1 MADKERQPR
10 RNRVQIIDDT
20 VAKIDAETAKLRTKI
35 TKNDEAKASL
45 LKEKEE
51 LLAPKVGIKDIT
63 SKIKEQDLP
72 LDEVMK
78 AIDRVAKKQQKQAQA
93 EAKTE
98 VQEANH
104 EDAQGDS

>member
-1 MADKERQPR
+1 MTEEKKRPR
-10 RNRVQIIDDT
+10 RSRVQVIDDT
-20 VAKIDAETAKLRTKI
+20 IAKIDAETAKLKI
-35 TKNDEAKASL
+35 KIAKNEDAKVLL

-51 LLAPKVGIKDIT
+51 ILAPKVGIKDIT

-93 EAKTE
+93 EAQE
-98 VQEANH
+98 VNQE
-104 EDAQGDS
+104 DGQGDS

>member
-1 MADKERQPR
+1 MTEEKKRPR
-10 RNRVQIIDDT
+10 RNRVQVIYDT
-20 VAKIDAETAKLRTKI
+20 VAKIDAETAKLKI
-35 TKNDEAKASL
+35 KIAKNEDAKVLL

-51 LLAPKVGIKDIT
+51 ILAPKVGIKDIT

-93 EAKTE
+93 EAQE
-98 VQEANH
+98 VNQ
-104 EDAQGDS
+104 